1 MPLARARR
9 LDLPRPCTP
18 APEPLDV
25 AGRGILPNSAPG
37 PLSEGDAGFFTSEF
51 LGSRILTMLP
61 TLLQADP
68 AGSPFGMQI
77 VLFAIIFG
85 IFYFIVFRPM
95 RKRQRETEA
104 MLQSLERGA
113 GW

>member
-1 MPLARARR
+1 
-9 LDLPRPCTP
+9 
-18 APEPLDV
+18 
-25 AGRGILPNSAPG
+25 
-37 PLSEGDAGFFTSEF
+37 
-51 LGSRILTMLP
+51 MLP

-95 RKRQRETEA
+95 RKRQRETEE
-104 MLQSLERGA
+104 MLRNLERGA
-113 GW
+113 RVVTTGGIHGTIAGIQGDIVQLKVTDSVKLQVSKSAVASVIDRKN